1 MKASQRDSS
10 TAAAD
15 TRRERERIREEKEL
29 QRIMGASGNSI
40 STTTTAGTV
49 PAAVMSSTSVK
60 PIKLVAKPGF
70 QKIGTVNAAASG
82 SGGWKKVGGPAATT
96 TVSAQ
101 LNWIDNG
108 LADYDP
114 AHPTPA

>member
-82 SGGWKKVGGPAATT
+82 SGGWKKVGGPAAATA
-96 TVSAQ
+96 VAAQ